1 VRHVD
6 YFVMKGKQIGILL
19 VLLVVVGGVALVLQK
34 RNQSQW
40 SESAAPNSGKI
51 ADFPVNDVGRVVI
64 RTSKGTVHLEKKK
77 DVWVVTE
84 KADYPA
90 DFQRVSSLI
99 RELWELQPVQQMKVG
114 PSQLGRLE
122 LLDPNEGANA
132 GTVVEL
138 KNADDKTLAK
148 LVIGKPIMAKDSG
161 QETFQRL
168 PMPMG
173 RYVLASNNGG
183 TVSLVNQ
190 RLEFDTRPESWLKH
204 DFIKIENPQSI
215 SLSGQTEPRHW
226 SLTRGD
232 AKADWKLENA
242 KPDEELNKATAS
254 SFTSVLTSLRFADV
268 LPPDAKPEEHGL
280 DKPDT
285 LTVQTFDRFTYAL
298 KIGKPSNENYPVSV
312 SVAADPVQERTP
324 GPEEKPEDKSKLDEQ
339 FKTRLKQ
346 LREKA
351 ASEKKCEQR
360 IYLIPKT
367 SLDPLLKDRS
377 DLLAKPTPSATSYPS
392 PHKKR

>member
-1 VRHVD
+1 
-6 YFVMKGKQIGILL
+6 MKGKQIGILL
-19 VLLVVVGGVALVLQK
+19 VLLFVVGGVALILQK

-40 SESAAPNSGKI
+40 SESATSNSGKI
-51 ADFPVNDVGRVVI
+51 ADFPVNDVVRVAI
-64 RTSKGTVHLEKKK
+64 RSSKGTVHLEKKK
-77 DVWVVTE
+77 NVWVVTE

-99 RELWELQPVQQMKVG
+99 RELWELQPVQQMKIG

-122 LLDPNEGANA
+122 LLDPDQGANA
-132 GTVVEL
+132 GMVVEL
-138 KNADDKTLAK
+138 KNADDKMLAK
-148 LVIGKPIMAKDSG
+148 LVIGKRIMAKDSG
-161 QETFQRL
+161 QETFQRF

-173 RYVLASNNGG
+173 RYVLASNDGG

-226 SLTRGD
+226 TLTRGN
-232 AKADWKLENA
+232 AKADWKLANA
-242 KPDEELNKATAS
+242 KPNEEVNNATAN
-254 SFTSVLTSLRFADV
+254 SFTSLLTSLRFGDV
-268 LPPDAKPEEHGL
+268 LPPDAKLEEHGL

-285 LTVQTFDRFTYAL
+285 LTVQTFDRFTYTL
-298 KIGKPSNENYPVSV
+298 KIGKPANESYPVSV
-312 SVAADPVQERTP
+312 TIAADPVKERTP
-324 GPEEKPEDKSKLDEQ
+324 APEEKPEDKPKLDEQ

-346 LREKA
+346 LEEKA
-351 ASEKKCEQR
+351 AAEKECEQR

-367 SLDPLLKDRS
+367 RLDPFLKDRNE
-377 DLLAKPTPSATSYPS
+377 LLAKPTLSATPSPSA
-392 PHKKR
+392 HKKR